1 MGRKLF
7 RMIFAATYVGF
18 ICFMYLF
25 ATRVTP
31 PDIDYFI
38 KDTQEQTAAL
48 TATVQE
54 YRAAINAKRAE
65 KEKEKA
71 SDSDEDPLLADAAD
85 AADAD
90 TDAADRGETTLE
102 SGSVNLTY
110 YSQKDRRWKDA
121 IYGTDNTIGR
131 YGCGPTTLAMVLST
145 LTDNEITPIE
155 AAKWAY
161 DNGHFCNNSGSYHS
175 IIPKGAEKFG
185 LQSTSLN
192 RPTKEEIFAEIESGK
207 LVIVLMNEGT
217 FTSDGHFLILRGVT
231 EDGKLLIA
239 DSQSLEN
246 SKQVW
251 EPDIFINEAKYAASH
266 GGPFWAVGRQG
277 E

>member
-1 MGRKLF
+1 MTMGRKLF

-48 TATVQE
+48 TATVHE
-54 YRAAINAKRAE
+54 YRSAMNAKRAE
-65 KEKEKA
+65 KEKEKEKEKA
-71 SDSDEDPLLADAAD
+71 GDSNEDALLADAAD
-85 AADAD
+85 ADTAD
-90 TDAADRGETTLE
+90 TGETMLE
-102 SGSVNLTY
+102 SNSIDLTY
-110 YSQKDRRWKDA
+110 YAQKDSRWKDA

-131 YGCGPTTLAMVLST
+131 YGCGPTTLAMMLST

-185 LQSTSLN
+185 LQSKSLV

-246 SKQVW
+246 SEQVW

-266 GGPFWAVGRQG
+266 GGPFWAVGR
-277 E
+277 